1 VLVFGGGL
9 PFFVHR
15 AHLDHLATRYEIPA
29 ILDSERS
36 QKTVV

>member
-29 ILDSERS
+29 IHGFREVPE
-36 QKTVV
+36 VV